1 MSLAEETRDA
11 VRERPFLREALRAGV
26 VNYTAAARFLA
37 ADVDAATG
45 VDGVEA
51 IATALRRYQESLSEY
66 EETARDARVVM
77 QSRLG
82 AAESD
87 ASAVLAV
94 GDAAFAPDVGSL
106 TGVVAT
112 GDFDVVTLAG
122 VLGRLRTAG
131 VDPVAAGATDG
142 SLVVVVERLDGPDAL
157 RAVESVLD
165 NDATPRE

>member
-37 ADVDAATG
+37 TDVDAATG
-45 VDGVEA
+45 EDGVEA
-51 IATALRRYQESLSEY
+51 IATALGRYRESLPEY

-82 AAESD
+82 VAEPD
-87 ASAVLAV
+87 ENAVLAV
-94 GDAAFAPDVGSL
+94 GDEAFVPDAGSS

-112 GDFDVVTLAG
+112 GDLDAATLAG

-142 SLVVVVERLDGPDAL
+142 SLVVVVERLDGPDAV
-157 RAVESVLD
+157 RAVENALD
-165 NDATPRE
+165 HDATPKE